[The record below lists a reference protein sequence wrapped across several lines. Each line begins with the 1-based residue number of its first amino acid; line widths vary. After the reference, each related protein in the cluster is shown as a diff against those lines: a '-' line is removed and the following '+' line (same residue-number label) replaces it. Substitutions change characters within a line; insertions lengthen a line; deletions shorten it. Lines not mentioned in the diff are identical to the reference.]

1 MQLNLIEEDHLT
13 CLRMRDDC
21 RRKLANTQ
29 TVFVLPLEV
38 DCSPAAVLFHFRSI
52 LSLKKTLP
60 AHIQLVSKV
69 TNVHQTLVLESIAN
83 VWIELLIDLP
93 AIHDGCF
100 TAALSRLDAIK
111 PNPHGP
117 SIHVRA
123 LIVKKNSLVRRVGRR
138 GINLSTLFFARQI
151 AVVAKQI

>member
-1 MQLNLIEEDHLT
+1 M
-13 CLRMRDDC
+13 
-21 RRKLANTQ
+21 LANPQ
-29 TVFVLPLEV
+29 TVLILPLEV
-38 DCSPAAVLFHFRSI
+38 DRSPATVVFNFCSI
-52 LSLKKTLP
+52 VSLKKTLP
-60 AHIQLVSKV
+60 AHIQLIGKV

-83 VWIELLIDLP
+83 VWIQLLIDLP

-117 SIHVRA
+117 AMHVRA

-138 GINLSTLFFARQI
+138 GINLPTLFFARQI